1 MGEQKQ
7 NVSFASRRVYL
18 LIPMGILMDVPMPLS
33 QLESILEELPYNL
46 QMDSHNFQHI
56 LTWQAKHNPAVPASY
71 NVLYKHH
78 RSHSWMSAQQCSG
91 TAQLSCELTEEFK
104 NISSEYSAFV
114 QSIGG
119 TQVLNSSVLR
129 FAPLS
134 QTILGPPEVN
144 ITSCPNCI
152 NVTIKLPTSHFRHKG
167 KLQSLIDIYEELDYF
182 ITLKSQDGEHKRPR
196 QKTTEEM
203 FSTVIGELYPSRNYC
218 VSVAITASLNKH
230 SMPSPWKCVTADS
243 EAQRQ
248 GYHEVAVAGA
258 VCVALVLAAVLK
270 CLHAAGFI
278 FPKIFLPQTLACIR
292 KLAYSTWVSEPESL
306 ASVEIIP
313 REVKSKA
320 RGCRGSASDD
330 SDSDSSDS
338 DSSALCDQDYTRRA
352 GPGGARA
359 PQGCATRS
367 ALVQYSVNS
376 SCEHSSS
383 QAGDTPAAEPQPCQG
398 HGEDPEGDG
407 DTRSELLS
415 PLCEGSSECFTIGL
429 HTVLLGALEQDGHG
443 SAAAAPAQEDAG
455 GWHCDP
461 ALQAKLLED
470 TGSEQEAPCSND
482 FHEWQNSSSSSEES
496 DSLDSDTEQHLTG
509 YMRR

>member
-1 MGEQKQ
+1 
-7 NVSFASRRVYL
+7 
-18 LIPMGILMDVPMPLS
+18 MGILMDVPMPLS
-33 QLESILEELPYNL
+33 QLVYLTLLSTAACSLPERILEELPYNL

-71 NVLYKHH
+71 NVLYKDH
-78 RSHSWMSAQQCSG
+78 RSQSWMSAQQCAG
-91 TAQLSCELTEEFK
+91 TAQLSCELTEDFR

-114 QSIGG
+114 QSVGG

-167 KLQSLIDIYEELDYF
+167 KLQSLIDIYEELDYV
-182 ITLKSQDGEHKRPR
+182 ITLKSQDGEHKSSR
-196 QKTTEEM
+196 QRTTEEM

-248 GYHEVAVAGA
+248 DYREVAVAGA
-258 VCVALVLAAVLK
+258 VCVALVIAAVLK

-278 FPKIFLPQTLACIR
+278 FQKISLPQTLACVR

-330 SDSDSSDS
+330 GDSSDSDSSDS
-338 DSSALCDQDYTRRA
+338 SALCDHDYTRRA
-352 GPGGARA
+352 GPGGGRA
-359 PQGCATRS
+359 PRGCATPS
-367 ALVQYSVNS
+367 ALVPYSVN
-376 SCEHSSS
+376 SSS
-383 QAGDTPAAEPQPCQG
+383 QAGDTPAAEPQQCQG
-398 HGEDPEGDG
+398 HECQGHECQGRGGDPEGDA

-415 PLCEGSSECFTIGL
+415 PLSEGSSECFTIGL

-443 SAAAAPAQEDAG
+443 SAAAAPGREDAG

-496 DSLDSDTEQHLTG
+496 DSLDSDTEHLTG

>member
-1 MGEQKQ
+1 MGDFLPE
-7 NVSFASRRVYL
+7 
-18 LIPMGILMDVPMPLS
+18 GIS
-33 QLESILEELPYNL
+33 EGCPYNL
-46 QMDSHNFQHI
+46 QMHSHNFQHI
-56 LTWQAKHNPAVPASY
+56 LTWQAKQNPAVPASY
-71 NVLYKHH
+71 NVLYTYH
-78 RSHSWMSAQQCSG
+78 RQVTQNEAQILLLTSQSWMSAQQCSG
-91 TAQLSCELTEEFK
+91 TAQLSCELTEEFR

-119 TQVLNSSVLR
+119 AQVLNSSVLR
-129 FAPLS
+129 FVPFS

-152 NVTIKLPTSHFRHKG
+152 NVTIKLPTSHFRKKG
-167 KLQSLIDIYEELDYF
+167 KLQSLIDIYEELDYT

-196 QKTTEEM
+196 QKTTEEV

-230 SMPSPWKCVTADS
+230 STPSPWKCVTADS

-248 GYHEVAVAGA
+248 GYREVAVAGA
-258 VCVALVLAAVLK
+258 VSVALVIAALLK
-270 CLHAAGFI
+270 CVHAAGFI
-278 FPKIFLPQTLACIR
+278 LPKISLPQTLACME

-320 RGCRGSASDD
+320 RGCIGSASD
-330 SDSDSSDS
+330 DSDSSDS
-338 DSSALCDQDYTRRA
+338 DSSAPCDYDCRRCA
-352 GPGGARA
+352 GPPR
-359 PQGCATRS
+359 GCATPG
-367 ALVQYSVNS
+367 ALEQYTVKS

-383 QAGDTPAAEPQPCQG
+383 QAGDMPAAEPQQCQG
-398 HGEDPEGDG
+398 HGGDPDRDR
-407 DTRSELLS
+407 DTSSELLS
-415 PLCEGSSECFTIGL
+415 PLSEGSSECFTIGL

-443 SAAAAPAQEDAG
+443 SAAAVPALQDAG

-461 ALQAKLLED
+461 ALQEKLLED

-482 FHEWQNSSSSSEES
+482 FHEWENSSSEES
-496 DSLDSDTEQHLTG
+496 DSLDSDTECLTG